1 MHGEGAYVL
10 VAQQHLVGVELV
22 VLALAKH
29 APQLHNV
36 TKATASCGLF
46 GMLGNKGAAMVRP
59 TAQTA
64 INQQRC
70 ESDSVTETERQQGE

>member
-29 APQLHNV
+29 AGQLHNV

-46 GMLGNKGAAMVRP
+46 GMLANKGAAMVRA

-64 INQQRC
+64 VNQQRC
-70 ESDSVTETERQQGE
+70 ESDSTDRSKSATM